1 LPDSAA
7 NLGRPTRIAL
17 ALGVGIFLTVWFSS
31 SVLRWMPALQYAFC
45 SPRGPLCT
53 VGTLMFAFVYYSA
66 ATLPVASLLL
76 AALLTLLFDRPAPGG
91 GERPLGVS
99 LAVVMLLASA
109 LFLLVGFVLDL
120 GVRLQP
126 GGLAVVA
133 APSLMATL
141 VVALASLVAAW
152 LLWRLQERGRRLAIA
167 MLAVMIG
174 TTLFTVL
181 HHPAGLRQSP
191 VLLLVLALRVALVGY
206 LMTGGV
212 KARFT
217 PAAAT

>member
-1 LPDSAA
+1 MPDTAA
-7 NLGRPTRIAL
+7 NLGRPTRVVL
-17 ALGVGIFLTVWFSS
+17 ALGVGILLTVWFSS

-45 SPRGPLCT
+45 SPRGLLCSA
-53 VGTLMFAFVYYSA
+53 GTLMFAFVYYAA
-66 ATLPVASLLL
+66 ATVPVTSLLL
-76 AALLTLLFDRPAPGG
+76 AALLTILFDRPAPGG
-91 GERPLGVS
+91 GERPLGVT
-99 LAVVMLLASA
+99 LAVVMLVASA
-109 LFLLVGFVLDL
+109 LFFLIGFVLDL

-126 GGLAVVA
+126 GGVGVA
-133 APSLMATL
+133 PPILVATL
-141 VVALASLVAAW
+141 AAAW
-152 LLWRLQERGRRLAIA
+152 MLWRLRERGRLLAIA

-212 KARFT
+212 KARCT
-217 PAAAT
+217 GQH